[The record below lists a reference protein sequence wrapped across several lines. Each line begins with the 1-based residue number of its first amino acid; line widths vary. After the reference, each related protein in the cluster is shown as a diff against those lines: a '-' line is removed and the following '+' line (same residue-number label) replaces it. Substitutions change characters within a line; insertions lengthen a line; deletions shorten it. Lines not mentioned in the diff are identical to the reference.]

1 MSNSDTPSTAKGR
14 SKLLMI
20 GVPVAVLLL
29 GGAGGGFWYVK
40 NVRAASATGSEKK
53 PVEEAEATG
62 YLRFEP
68 FTLNLADPGGRRYL
82 RITVG
87 LVLQDADMA
96 KKVSEDELVVSK
108 VRSTLIDTISG
119 RMAADLSTPDGRA
132 ALKKAIAEAASH
144 AGHMEVRD
152 VLFTDFIVQ

>member
-40 NVRAASATGSEKK
+40 NVRAASPNAEKK
-53 PVEEAEATG
+53 PAEEAEATG
-62 YLRFEP
+62 FLRFEP

-87 LVLQDADMA
+87 LVLQDADTA
-96 KKVSEDELVVSK
+96 KKISEEELVVSK

-132 ALKKAIAEAASH
+132 ALKKSIAEAASR

>member
-1 MSNSDTPSTAKGR
+1 MSNAETPPAAKGR

-40 NVRAASATGSEKK
+40 NVRAASGGEKK
-53 PVEEAEATG
+53 TVEEPEATG
-62 YLRFEP
+62 YLRFDP
-68 FTLNLADPGGRRYL
+68 FTVNLADAGGRRYL
-82 RITVG
+82 RVAVG
-87 LVLQDADMA
+87 LVLQDADVA
-96 KKVSEDELVVSK
+96 KKVTEDELVVSK
-108 VRSTLIDTISG
+108 VRSTLIDTLSG
-119 RMAADLSTPDGRA
+119 RLAADLSTSDGRA

>member
-1 MSNSDTPSTAKGR
+1 MSNPDTPSTAKGR

-40 NVRAASATGSEKK
+40 NVRAASSGEKK

-62 YLRFEP
+62 LLRFEP

-87 LVLQDADMA
+87 LVLPDADMA
-96 KKVSEDELVVSK
+96 KKVSDDDLVVSK

-119 RMAADLSTPDGRA
+119 RMATDLSTPDGRA

-144 AGHMEVRD
+144 VGHMEVRD

>member
-1 MSNSDTPSTAKGR
+1 MSNPETPPTAKGH

-20 GVPVAVLLL
+20 GVPVVLLLL

-40 NVRAASATGSEKK
+40 TVRAAAAGEKK
-53 PVEEAEATG
+53 AVEEPEATG
-62 YLRFEP
+62 YLSFDP
-68 FTLNLADPGGRRYL
+68 FTVNLADPGGRRYL
-82 RITVG
+82 RVAVG
-87 LVLQDADMA
+87 LVLPDADVA
-96 KKVSEDELVVSK
+96 KKVTEDELVVSK
-108 VRSTLIDTISG
+108 VRSTLIDTLSG